1 MEVSTK
7 LTRSKVENQ
16 NEDQQDCSR
25 SSGNFN
31 RIWNGSFTID
41 LPNVDR

>member
-1 MEVSTK
+1 MEVSTE

-16 NEDQQDCSR
+16 NEDQQNGCR
-25 SSGNFN
+25 SSGYFN
-31 RIWNGSFTID
+31 SIWNGSFTID